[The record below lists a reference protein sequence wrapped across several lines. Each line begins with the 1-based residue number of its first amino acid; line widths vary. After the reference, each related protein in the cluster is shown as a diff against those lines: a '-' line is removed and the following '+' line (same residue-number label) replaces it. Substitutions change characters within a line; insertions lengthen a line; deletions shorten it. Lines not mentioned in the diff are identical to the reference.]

1 MPHCTDVQ
9 DPMSHM
15 KLFHDKN
22 RLCVYDCEDAKIVSL
37 LSTFRWILLFNL
49 LSIFYP
55 GSCTLLKRFAKNE
68 N

>member
-1 MPHCTDVQ
+1 MT
-9 DPMSHM
+9 
-15 KLFHDKN
+15 KI
-22 RLCVYDCEDAKIVSL
+22 VYVCMTVKTKIVSL

-68 N
+68 IKKQTKTKKKK